1 MEQNKNINVWSNMQ
15 IENRKLRTV
24 LVDYLETIK
33 DDRNIKEELVK
44 ALVDRAMT
52 GDIKAFEMI
61 AKFAGEFPNKRQF
74 TTTDDEINADRLNLS
89 TVIRKFNHEL

>member
-1 MEQNKNINVWSNMQ
+1 MQ

-44 ALVDRAMT
+44 ALVDKAMT

-89 TVIRKFNHEL
+89 TVIRKFNQEL

>member
-1 MEQNKNINVWSNMQ
+1 MK

-44 ALVDRAMT
+44 ALVDKAMT

-74 TTTDDEINADRLNLS
+74 TTTDDEINADKLNIS
-89 TVIRKFNHEL
+89 MGIRKFNHEL